1 MIVCGIETSCDETSV
16 AIFDSTTK
24 KFISLVSSQVDIHS
38 KFGGVVPEIASR
50 NHAIN
55 IMPIF
60 EEVLNRSNLS
70 PKDIDLLGVTK
81 SPGLIGAL
89 FVGVSFAKGVA
100 YGLRKPLIG
109 VNHLFAH
116 ILSAEVENEIDP
128 PYLGV
133 VISGGHTH
141 IYLVDE
147 CYNCKL
153 FAKTIDDAVGESFDK
168 IAKFAGLP
176 YPGGPII
183 EKLALD
189 GDENKIDFPI
199 AMKNDLNFSFS
210 GLKTSVINAISS
222 NNYNLNDIAA
232 SFQKVVV
239 KTLALKINNII
250 KLTGVDKIVVTGGVA
265 CNDYIRR
272 RLPSELGVK
281 CYFPSKKLCT
291 DNGDMIAYAAYKL
304 YKKKKFLG
312 NRDTAL
318 DNDDFIK

>member
-1 MIVCGIETSCDETSV
+1 MIICGIETSCDETSV
-16 AIFDSTTK
+16 AIYDSK
-24 KFISLVSSQVDIHS
+24 SHNFVSLVSSQVDIHS

-50 NHAIN
+50 NHAMN

-60 EEVLNRSNLS
+60 EEVLKKANIDLN
-70 PKDIDLLGVTK
+70 DIDLFGVTR

-89 FVGVSFAKGVA
+89 FVGVSFAKGLA
-100 YGLRKPLIG
+100 FGLKKPLIG

-116 ILSAEVENEIDP
+116 IVSAEIENDINP

-176 YPGGPII
+176 YPGGPVI

-199 AMKNDLNFSFS
+199 AMKNELDFSFS
-210 GLKTSVINAISS
+210 GLKTNVINTISS
-222 NNYNLNDIAA
+222 NKYKLNDIAA
-232 SFQKVVV
+232 SFQRVVV
-239 KTLALKINNII
+239 DTLVLKIENIV
-250 KLTGVDKIVVTGGVA
+250 KLTGVDRIVVAGGVA
-265 CNDYIRR
+265 CNDYIRKN
-272 RLPSELGVK
+272 LPKKLGK
-281 CYFPSKKLCT
+281 TCYFPSKKLCT

-304 YKKKKFLG
+304 FRKRKFFSNG
-312 NRDTAL
+312 ETAIDVDEFL
-318 DNDDFIK
+318 K

>member
-281 CYFPSKKLCT
+281 CYFPSKKLCI

-304 YKKKKFLG
+304 YKKKKFLS